1 MFYSFLDR
9 LREPAFDL
17 LRIFAGFCFAP
28 HGAQKLFG
36 WFGGMGPDGG
46 TVQLFSLMGL
56 AGVLEFFGGLAI
68 LIGILTRPIAFVLAG
83 EMAVAYFMVHFRRG
97 FWPIENGG
105 ELAVL
110 YAFIFLYLAAV
121 GAGKWSADAML
132 RKSEQ
137 GRIAGLPPT

>member
-17 LRIFAGFCFAP
+17 LRIFAGFCFAQ

-36 WFGGMGPDGG
+36 WFGGMGAEGG
-46 TVQLFSLMGL
+46 SAELFSLMGV

-68 LIGILTRPIAFVLAG
+68 LIGVLTRPIAFVLAG
-83 EMAVAYFMVHFRRG
+83 EMAVAYFMAHFPRG
-97 FWPIENGG
+97 FWPIESRG

-110 YAFIFLYLAAV
+110 YAFIFLYLATV
-121 GAGKWSADAML
+121 GAGKWSVDAML
-132 RKSEQ
+132 TKSEH
-137 GRIAGLPPT
+137 GRIAEMPPT